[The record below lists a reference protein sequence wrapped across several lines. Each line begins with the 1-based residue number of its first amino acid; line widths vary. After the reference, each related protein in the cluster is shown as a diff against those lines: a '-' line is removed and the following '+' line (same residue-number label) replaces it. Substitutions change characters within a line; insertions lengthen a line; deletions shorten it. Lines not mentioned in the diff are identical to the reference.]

1 MTNKLYEQLN
11 RETDHLRLTPAEKQ
25 AMRAAMFGAPSPL
38 VVAAPRRR
46 SPYMFISSG
55 WVRSLAALIIIAT
68 AGTGTAFASE
78 GALPGQPLYAIKTNV
93 VEPVKLALATSAA
106 AKATVQAQL
115 AQERVAEAEA
125 LAQQGTLDA
134 STSAELADAFEA
146 HAKSAFALANE
157 ASTTDPAVATEV
169 RARLAVSSSVG
180 SAVLVA
186 LANGHDDHGH
196 AASIAARVLAFATTA
211 NDGSDFNEG
220 QGGRHAFKAAVSTD
234 AHHGAVVRTMAFAAD
249 ASGTAP
255 APMAAPTAT
264 AGANLAQQKA
274 ALELSTKVANTF
286 ESLKSQFAQASSTLD
301 ASTTVS
307 VETTMQGIDAL
318 VAGGQQALKDSL
330 FDTAVQDF
338 AQALGQTLK
347 LSALLDAELKYNH
360 NLIDPFFNGDDRGV
374 GSGGSD
380 NGGNQSDASASS
392 SGEIDVNL

>member
-11 RETDHLRLTPAEKQ
+11 RETEHVRLTPAEKQ
-25 AMRAAMFGAPSPL
+25 AMRAAIFGAPSPL
-38 VVAAPRRR
+38 LVAAPRRR
-46 SPYMFISSG
+46 SPYMFMSSG
-55 WVRSLAALIIIAT
+55 WVRALAALIIIAT

-106 AKATVQAQL
+106 AKAAVQAQL

-125 LAQQGTLDA
+125 LAQRGTLDA

-211 NDGSDFNEG
+211 NDGSDFEG
-220 QGGRHAFKAAVSTD
+220 QGSRHAFKAAVSTD
-234 AHHGAVVRTMAFAAD
+234 THHGAVVHTMAFATN

-255 APMAAPTAT
+255 SPMAAPTAT

-274 ALELSTKVANTF
+274 ALELSTKVASTF
-286 ESLKSQFAQASSTLD
+286 DSLKSQFAQASSTLD
-301 ASTTVS
+301 ATTTVS
-307 VETTMQGIDAL
+307 IETTMQGIDAL
-318 VAGGQQALKDSL
+318 VTDGQQALKDSL

-360 NLIDPFFNGDDRGV
+360 NLIDPFFNGDDHGV
-374 GSGGSD
+374 GSGDSS
-380 NGGNQSDASASS
+380 GGQGDASASS
-392 SGEIDVNL
+392 SGEVHVNL